1 MCYTEMPTYVSYLTI
16 CSILEIYM
24 FKSNHINP
32 YKFYFV
38 IVLKNI
44 VYYTMLNQIQL
55 YLDNVTIL
63 CSIGVLIH
71 NTAIFIL
78 YLYTTYNLI

>member
-44 VYYTMLNQIQL
+44 V
-55 YLDNVTIL
+55 
-63 CSIGVLIH
+63 
-71 NTAIFIL
+71 
-78 YLYTTYNLI
+78 